1 MRYYPEL
8 KNPQL
13 SNLIPHLWKE
23 EKEKIL
29 LAEDGLYKYI
39 KETLY
44 KFKIIPL
51 STINI
56 SPFSI
61 QNIQFFPMG
70 FNFQKKEEVI
80 QIPKKHY
87 FMELNK
93 KIYKLNEKSTT
104 VFIIEYNNKKIKDF
118 YFESSEEA
126 DNHSLREDLSSFLSL
141 LK

>member
-13 SNLIPHLWKE
+13 SNLIPYLWKE

-39 KETLY
+39 KETLF

-51 STINI
+51 STIDI

-61 QNIQFFPMG
+61 QNIQFFPTG
-70 FNFQKKEEVI
+70 FNFQKKKKLHKS
-80 QIPKKHY
+80 PK
-87 FMELNK
+87 
-93 KIYKLNEKSTT
+93 S
-104 VFIIEYNNKKIKDF
+104 IISWN
-118 YFESSEEA
+118 
-126 DNHSLREDLSSFLSL
+126 
-141 LK
+141 